1 MMLSS
6 SQIMPNLGEP
16 YLRLQLDNQNQAVL
30 PMKYVQQVLVLPS
43 QRLTSMPN
51 MPPHIIGLV
60 SKRNRI
66 YWLIDL
72 PGLLGLNSQIKN
84 VREYNIAFIEIDNFF
99 VGLAV
104 KKIKG
109 INRVSS
115 EQIQFSLEL
124 ISKKILPYINGYI
137 IEKEKLIYVL
147 NPLNIINKK

>member
-109 INRVSS
+109 ISRVSS
-115 EQIQFSLEL
+115 EQIQYSLEL

-147 NPLNIINKK
+147 NLLNIVNKK